1 MQHDGHVTTSDSAAT
16 RRRGPLDPRLLR
28 RGRATLGYLIAGVA
42 VGSATAVLTLVQ
54 ASALARA
61 LGDIFATHTLTV
73 LQQAPRHGK
82 NMLDNRRRH
91 DAPPH
96 HALVRHERL

>member
-1 MQHDGHVTTSDSAAT
+1 MQHDGHVTTSDRAAT

-73 LQQAPRHGK
+73 LQQVFW
-82 NMLDNRRRH
+82 L
-91 DAPPH
+91 
-96 HALVRHERL
+96 LVAVFAG